1 MPSIPMCQPD
11 GPLIRELI
19 EKRGYTVSG
28 FTRMMRR
35 SLAAREVGQP
45 PSVRSVWRAIA
56 GTPIRIEYIRPVAV
70 GLRVKPGV
78 ISDWKGDDD
87 IWDELVTKVA

>member
-1 MPSIPMCQPD
+1 MCQPD

-19 EKRGYTVSG
+19 GKRGYTVSG

-35 SLAAREVGQP
+35 SPAAREVGQP

-56 GTPIRIEYIRPVAV
+56 GAPVRIEYIRPVAV
-70 GLRVKPGV
+70 GLRVKPGD